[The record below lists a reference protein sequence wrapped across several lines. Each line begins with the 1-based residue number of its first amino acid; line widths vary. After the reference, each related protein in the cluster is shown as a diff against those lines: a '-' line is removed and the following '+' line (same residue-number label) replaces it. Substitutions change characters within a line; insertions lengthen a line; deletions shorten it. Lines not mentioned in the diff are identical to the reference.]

1 MHVPYMRVAIYTL
14 TFLTYAYTGYGAS
27 VISTLRDA
35 IIATEAV
42 FSDVFQNAIH
52 VAKKFKIVHEV
63 FDAAVD
69 ENCVYKCPG
78 GKYNR
83 RTFLQ
88 SKIIILPQSKQ
99 AVNQR
104 KTNSTRH
111 RPTVVDLWVLVYQLN
126 TCQ

>member
-1 MHVPYMRVAIYTL
+1 MHVPYMRVAIYAL
-14 TFLTYAYTGYGAS
+14 TFLTYAYTGYGAN

-35 IIATEAV
+35 IIAAEAV

-78 GKYNR
+78 GKW
-83 RTFLQ
+83 T
-88 SKIIILPQSKQ
+88 S
-99 AVNQR
+99 
-104 KTNSTRH
+104 
-111 RPTVVDLWVLVYQLN
+111 RPN
-126 TCQ
+126 NFRASN